1 MEKDDK
7 YVLLR
12 DRIIAILQEELSER
26 PYYGIALLVE
36 LVIDGSRAPL
46 VEEDEEGEFCNE
58 LVLGRRVNLD
68 YYFHDL
74 MDKALYQSRYD
85 MEEVYSEFYEM
96 EEDEDFSVGLY
107 IYDEIY
113 KDPFVWSMLATYSL
127 DVFTTY
133 SDYICV
139 RLKLYGRKCDGLSAV
154 AIYKNTVKRLFTYH
168 KQLSQ
173 KALEE
178 ARRGIYEKR

>member
-7 YVLLR
+7 YFLLR
-12 DRIIAILQEELSER
+12 DRIIAILQEELCEM
-26 PYYGIALLVE
+26 PYYGIALLVN
-36 LVIDGSRAPL
+36 LVTDSSRAPF
-46 VEEDEEGEFCNE
+46 VEEDEESEFCDE
-58 LVLGRRVNLD
+58 LELGRRVNLD

-74 MDKALYQSRYD
+74 MDKALYKSRYD
-85 MEEVYSEFYEM
+85 MKEVYSEFYKM

-133 SDYICV
+133 YDYICD
-139 RLKLYGRKCDGLSAV
+139 RLRLYKRECDGLSAV
-154 AIYKNTVKRLFTYH
+154 AIYKNTAKRFFTYH

-178 ARRGIYEKR
+178 ARRGIYEKC